1 MSWLILLVNGLTAI
15 ATIIR
20 FATTVLLCSKLTKAV
35 DRLTSKISSHLA
47 VNWSRF
53 GRSER
58 QFFTAFLVRVHDRG
72 TIIASPLGL
81 YAIRPSIL
89 LGMLS
94 LLVTYMIVL
103 LQTSNESHFTAYRN
117 FTGLITGTRFYS
129 HN

>member
-1 MSWLILLVNGLTAI
+1 MSWLILLVNGLIAA
-15 ATIIR
+15 ATIVR
-20 FATTVLLCSKLTKAV
+20 FISTVLLCSKLTKAV
-35 DRLTSKISSHLA
+35 DRLTLKISSHLA

-53 GRSER
+53 SPSER

-72 TIIASPLGL
+72 TITASPLRL

-89 LGMLS
+89 LAMLS

-103 LQTSNESHFTAYRN
+103 MQTSSESPFTAYRN

-129 HN
+129 HY